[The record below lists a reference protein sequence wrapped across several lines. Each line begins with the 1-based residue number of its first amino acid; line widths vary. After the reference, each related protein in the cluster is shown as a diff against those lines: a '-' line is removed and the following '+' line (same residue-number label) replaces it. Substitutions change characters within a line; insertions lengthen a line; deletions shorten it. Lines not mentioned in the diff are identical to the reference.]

1 MNDEKEK
8 KLFSLMAANR
18 HEAFW
23 QRQKKEI
30 LARTSAAPSH
40 RKAWLL
46 APAAAAAALL
56 FFVVRPQ
63 APAPVPE
70 NQLVSTAFLEH
81 LDLLDDM
88 DVLEAV
94 PENEL

>member
-1 MNDEKEK
+1 MNEDKEK
-8 KLFSLMAANR
+8 KLISLLAVRR
-18 HEAFW
+18 HDAFW
-23 QRQKKEI
+23 QRQEKEI
-30 LARTSAAPSH
+30 LAAAAGRPSH

-46 APAAAAAALL
+46 APAAALAALL
-56 FFVVRPQ
+56 FFTGRPQ
-63 APAPVPE
+63 TPAPAPE
-70 NQLVSTAFLEH
+70 NLVSTAFLEH